1 MLTAPD
7 VLSTTD
13 LVVSFPHGRVWRP
26 VVDRVSLRVRPGE
39 RVGLVGE
46 SGSGKSVTALSALGL
61 VPPPGAIRG
70 GRIEVAGRDLASLGK
85 EALRRVRGGTVGMVF
100 QEPSSALN
108 PVFSVGFQLA
118 ETIRAHRGTSRSSA
132 RAESAE
138 LLAAVGLE
146 PPVAHLRAYPH
157 QLSGGQQ
164 QRVMLALALAG
175 DPDIL
180 VADEPTTAL
189 DLTTQAQILDLLLA
203 TVAYR
208 GMALLLITH
217 DLAVVAATV
226 TRVLVM
232 YAGEVVEE
240 APATELFSAPRHPY
254 TRALLAAA
262 RRDRPE
268 APPGDLPAPGAW
280 PAGCRFEAR
289 CPEARPECR
298 RGHPELLSSGSDRRV
313 RCPWN
318 PPGEPS

>member
-1 MLTAPD
+1 MPQGPD

-13 LVVSFPHGRVWRP
+13 LVVAFPADDGWRP
-26 VVDRVSLRVRPGE
+26 VVDGVSLRVAHGE

-46 SGSGKSVTALSALGL
+46 SGSGKSVTALATLGL
-61 VPPPGAIRG
+61 VPPPGMVRG
-70 GRIEVAGRDLASLGK
+70 GRVEVAGRDLSALDS
-85 EALRRVRGGTVGMVF
+85 EAIRELRGGTVGLVF
-100 QEPSSALN
+100 QEPGSALN

-118 ETIRAHRGTSRSSA
+118 ETVRAHRGVGRAAA
-132 RAESAE
+132 RRLAEE

-146 PPVAHLRAYPH
+146 PPRDHLRAYPH

-175 DPDIL
+175 GPELL

-189 DLTTQAQILDLLLA
+189 DLTTQSQILDLLLN
-203 TVAYR
+203 TVERR

-226 TRVLVM
+226 SRVLVM

-240 APATELFSAPRHPY
+240 APTADLFGSPFHPY
-254 TRALLAAA
+254 SRALLAAA
-262 RRDRPE
+262 RREHPE
-268 APPGDLPAPGAW
+268 PSRGELPAPGGW
-280 PAGCRFEAR
+280 PPGCRFEPR
-289 CPEARPECR
+289 CPEARAACR
-298 RGHPELLSSGSDRRV
+298 ERHPALEPAGPARRV

-318 PPGEPS
+318 VPGEPS